1 MRTTTIGL
9 SAILLAALPAGLEAQ
24 SAWGGGIGIKGG
36 LAFGNISNKGVLPGN
51 LKTRTGIAG
60 GLYFGYTAPVIGV
73 GLEALYAQRG
83 LGSDESLSASET
95 RLDYLDVPAYL
106 KINIPT
112 SGIRPFVYA
121 GPQVSFEV
129 RCHTAG
135 GADCEPDSSRKGTNY
150 AAIVGGGL
158 RFGGSTAFTLEG
170 RYVYGLTDLDLD
182 TVTSSES
189 YKHRT
194 FMILI
199 GIGK

>member
-1 MRTTTIGL
+1 MKTTMIG
-9 SAILLAALPAGLEAQ
+9 ACAVLLAAVPASLAGQ
-24 SAWGGGIGIKGG
+24 SAWGGGIGLKAGV
-36 LAFGNISNKGVLPGN
+36 AFGNISNKGVLPGS
-51 LKTRTGIAG
+51 LKTRTGLAG

-83 LGSDESLSASET
+83 LSSDQSLADSET
-95 RLDYLDVPAYL
+95 KLDYIDIPAYL

-135 GADCEPDSSRKGTNY
+135 GADCDPASERKGTDY
-150 AAIVGGGL
+150 AAVIGAGL
-158 RFGGSTAFTLEG
+158 RLGGSTALTIEG
-170 RYVYGLTDLDLD
+170 RYVYGLQDLKLD

-194 FMILI
+194 FMILV